1 MRAYTYMSKQE
12 MNNDNNITPLMEQEF
27 AIVDSIITAHTNA
40 AIAKVNAEALQ
51 TYWEV
56 GAYISDR
63 LKNAQ
68 WGDHVV
74 SELADYLKRHNPKRR
89 GYSKR
94 NLYNMVTFY
103 DNYSSSKFQAVTE
116 QLKLSEFVQTQTAQ
130 IEARPIVQMSSAQ
143 NGGTE
148 IVQMPSTQMTFAEIP
163 RILYL
168 TTFSNHIEILN
179 RCRENEERVFYM
191 LYSAQHHLTYL
202 ELRRCIV
209 NQTFG
214 DIMAKDK
221 QMTPALLEKY
231 PGAEF
236 MLKDRV
242 LVDFLNLDAKHT
254 EPQLHASLVKQMKQF
269 VLELGKDFLY
279 IDDEYTVKVGGK
291 RKRIDL
297 VFYHRALQ
305 CLVAVEL
312 KAVDFESEFVSKMD
326 MYLEALDRDYKR
338 PNENPSVG
346 IILCPSADK
355 AEVEYSLC
363 RSMSP
368 TMVAE
373 YKRVLIPREVIT
385 RSLAEYCEFL
395 KKEYKQ

>member
-1 MRAYTYMSKQE
+1 MDTDIS
-12 MNNDNNITPLMEQEF
+12 NIQQLEHEF
-27 AIVDSIITAHTNA
+27 AYVDSLITAHTNA

-56 GAYISDR
+56 GGYISDR

-103 DNYSSSKFQAVTE
+103 DNYSSLEFQSVTE
-116 QLKLSEFVQTQTAQ
+116 QLKLSEFVQSQTAQ

-143 NGGTE
+143 NEDSE
-148 IVQMPSTQMTFAEIP
+148 IVQSGTAQFKNTSIPSILTLVTFTHHVEI
-163 RILYL
+163 I
-168 TTFSNHIEILN
+168 N
-179 RCRENEERVFYM
+179 RCQEFEEKVFYM
-191 LYSAQHHLTYL
+191 LYTAHQHLKVE

-209 NQTFG
+209 NQTFENLMKKG
-214 DIMAKDK
+214 KP
-221 QMTPALLEKY
+221 MTPALLEQY
-231 PGAEF
+231 PGAEY

-242 LVDFLNLDAKHT
+242 LLDFLNLKEKHT
-254 EPQLHASLVKQMKQF
+254 EPELHSELVDKMKQF

-291 RKRIDL
+291 CKRIDL

-305 CLVAVEL
+305 CLVAIEL
-312 KAVDFESEFVSKMD
+312 KTVDFESEFVSKMD

-373 YKRVLIPREVIT
+373 YKRVLIPREVMKK
-385 RSLAEYCEFL
+385 SLAEYCEFL
-395 KKEYKQ
+395 KKEYKK

>member
-1 MRAYTYMSKQE
+1 MDTDIS
-12 MNNDNNITPLMEQEF
+12 NIQQLEQEF
-27 AIVDSIITAHTNA
+27 AYVDSLITAHTTA

-56 GAYISDR
+56 GGYISDR

-103 DNYSSSKFQAVTE
+103 DNYSSLEFQSVTE
-116 QLKLSEFVQTQTAQ
+116 QLKLSEFVQSQTAQ
-130 IEARPIVQMSSAQ
+130 IEARPIVQMPSAQ
-143 NGGTE
+143 IEGAE
-148 IVQMPSTQMTFAEIP
+148 IVQSGTAQFKNTSIPSILTLVTFTHHVEI
-163 RILYL
+163 I
-168 TTFSNHIEILN
+168 N
-179 RCRENEERVFYM
+179 RCQEFEEKVFYM
-191 LYSAQHHLTYL
+191 LYTAHQHLKVE

-209 NQTFG
+209 NQTFENLMKKG
-214 DIMAKDK
+214 KP
-221 QMTPALLEKY
+221 MTPALLGQY
-231 PGAEF
+231 PGAEY

-242 LVDFLNLDAKHT
+242 LLDFLNLKEKHT
-254 EPQLHASLVKQMKQF
+254 EPELHSELVDKMKQF

-291 RKRIDL
+291 QKRIDL

-305 CLVAVEL
+305 CLVAIEL

-373 YKRVLIPREVIT
+373 YKRILIPREVMKK
-385 RSLAEYCEFL
+385 SLAEYCEFL
-395 KKEYKQ
+395 KKEYKK

>member
-1 MRAYTYMSKQE
+1 
-12 MNNDNNITPLMEQEF
+12 MNKEIPNISQLEQEF
-27 AIVDSIITAHTNA
+27 AYVDSLITAHTNA

-56 GAYISDR
+56 GAYISER

-94 NLYNMVTFY
+94 NLYNMVMFY
-103 DNYSSSKFQAVTE
+103 DNYSSSEFHKVTE
-116 QLKLSEFVQTQTAQ
+116 QLKLSELVQSQTARIVEHPFVQMT
-130 IEARPIVQMSSAQ
+130 SAQ
-143 NGGTE
+143 NESLG
-148 IVQMPSTQMTFAEIP
+148 IMQMPSAQMYFAEIP

-179 RCRENEERVFYM
+179 RCREDEERVFYM

-202 ELRRCIV
+202 ELRRCII

-221 QMTPALLEKY
+221 RMTPALREQY
-231 PGAEF
+231 PSAEF

-242 LVDFLNLDAKHT
+242 LLDFLNLKEKHT
-254 EPQLHASLVKQMKQF
+254 EPQLHSKLVEQMKQF

-279 IDDEYTVKVGGK
+279 IDDEYIVNVGGK

-297 VFYHRALQ
+297 VFYHRTLQ

-373 YKRVLIPREVIT
+373 YKRVLIPREVIKK
-385 RSLAEYCEFL
+385 SLAEYCEFL
-395 KKEYKQ
+395 KKEYKK

>member
-1 MRAYTYMSKQE
+1 MMKQE
-12 MNNDNNITPLMEQEF
+12 YIEIQQHEQDFAYMDLLITG
-27 AIVDSIITAHTNA
+27 HTNT

-56 GAYISDR
+56 GAFISDR

-68 WGDHVV
+68 WGDNVV
-74 SELADYLKRHNPKRR
+74 SELAAYLKRHNPKRR
-89 GYSKR
+89 GYGKR
-94 NLYNMVTFY
+94 SLYNMVKLYDRYSTSTFN
-103 DNYSSSKFQAVTE
+103 DVIE
-116 QLKLSEFVQTQTAQ
+116 QLKLSGFVQSQTAQ
-130 IEARPIVQMSSAQ
+130 IEANSFVQSGIA
-143 NGGTE
+143 
-148 IVQMPSTQMTFAEIP
+148 QMPTTAIP
-163 RILYL
+163 PILCLVTYTHHL
-168 TTFSNHIEILN
+168 EILN
-179 RCRENEERVFYM
+179 RCDDYEESVFYM
-191 LYSAQHHLTYL
+191 LYTAHQHLKVE
-202 ELRRCIV
+202 ELRRCII
-209 NQTFG
+209 NQTF
-214 DIMAKDK
+214 DSLMKKDK
-221 QMTPALLEKY
+221 QMTPTLLEQY

-242 LVDFLNLDAKHT
+242 LLDFLNLKERHT
-254 EPQLHASLVKQMKQF
+254 EPQLHRKLVEQMKQF

-279 IDDEYTVKVGGK
+279 IDDEYTVMVGGK

-305 CLVAVEL
+305 CLVAIEL
-312 KAVDFESEFVSKMD
+312 KSVDFESEFVSKMD
-326 MYLEALDRDYKR
+326 MYLEALDRDYKL

-373 YKRVLIPREVIT
+373 YRRILIPQEIMT
-385 RSLAEYCEFL
+385 KSLQEYCEFL
-395 KKEYKQ
+395 KTQYK